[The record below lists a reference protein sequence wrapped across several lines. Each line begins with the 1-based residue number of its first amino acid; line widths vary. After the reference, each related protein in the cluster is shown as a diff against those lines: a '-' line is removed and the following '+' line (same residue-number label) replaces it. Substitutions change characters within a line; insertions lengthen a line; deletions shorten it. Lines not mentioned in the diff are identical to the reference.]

1 LAEFRVEDD
10 RAAVLGRQSAK
21 EATMNRWTIG
31 IAGLS
36 AALLSACSGTQ
47 ADTPS
52 GTSSAGESADKISV
66 VLVDDGIGSLGPKD
80 GEEDSCPGCSRW
92 PTQFADQV
100 AQVAGRE
107 ASVTSFRAGGVP
119 EARELVSG
127 DSDARA
133 AIADASVV
141 VVATGAF
148 NSLPDPETGI
158 GCPPAATAEPTYAAW
173 ARTTKPAC
181 LAEMIKTYGLLY
193 DSVFAEIKKLRAG
206 KPTVFIALNVPDYNL
221 EVGGPDT
228 LLGQVQ
234 GAERAWAKRFAVAA
248 NDRWNEML
256 AERARAA
263 GFELVDIYHAL
274 NGPDGT
280 DPGTQFSAGGGHPNQ
295 AGHDLIAGVIAEVD
309 LSALEGS

>member
-1 LAEFRVEDD
+1 
-10 RAAVLGRQSAK
+10 
-21 EATMNRWTIG
+21 M
-31 IAGLS
+31 
-36 AALLSACSGTQ
+36 
-47 ADTPS
+47 
-52 GTSSAGESADKISV
+52 SV
-66 VLVDDGIGSLGPKD
+66 VLVDDGIGSLGPKE

-107 ASVTSFRAGGVP
+107 ASVTSFRAPGVP

-127 DSDARA
+127 DSDTRA

-148 NSLPDPETGI
+148 NSLPDPDTGI
-158 GCPPAATAEPTYAAW
+158 GCPPAATEEPTYAAW

-193 DSVFAEIKKLRAG
+193 DSVFAEINKLRAG
-206 KPTVFIALNVPDYNL
+206 KPTVFIAMNVPDYNL

-234 GAERAWAKRFAVAA
+234 GVERAWAKRFAVAA

-263 GFELVDIYHAL
+263 GFQLVDIYHAL

-280 DPGTQFSAGGGHPNQ
+280 DPGAQFSAGGGHPNQ
-295 AGHDLIAGVIAEVD
+295 AGHDLIADLIAQVD
-309 LSALEGS
+309 LSALDPN